1 MRRGNFDRLVEPM
14 NAQGVERRHVRMQS
28 MSLATSIHDRSR
40 ERNYSCNAVDRK
52 PAPRAP
58 EKRWMMKRFWRLR
71 QRAKNIAASFT
82 AILACALNS
91 ILGGVALRTGLNHFG
106 EHLAHKSAAA
116 KVRPVWIVLASK
128 LSVIFVKSATSSA
141 RVVFT

>member
-1 MRRGNFDRLVEPM
+1 LDDEKVPAAEATRQKHCRIPS
-14 NAQGVERRHVRMQS
+14 RH
-28 MSLATSIHDRSR
+28 LG
-40 ERNYSCNAVDRK
+40 
-52 PAPRAP
+52 
-58 EKRWMMKRFWRLR
+58 L
-71 QRAKNIAASFT
+71 
-82 AILACALNS
+82 LGCALNS

-128 LSVIFVKSATSSA
+128 LSAIFVKSAASSA